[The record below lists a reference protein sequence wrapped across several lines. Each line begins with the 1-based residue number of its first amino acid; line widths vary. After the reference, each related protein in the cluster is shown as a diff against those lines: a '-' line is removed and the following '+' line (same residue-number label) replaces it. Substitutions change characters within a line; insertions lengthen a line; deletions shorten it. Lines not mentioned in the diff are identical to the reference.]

1 MQLLETVRIGVA
13 QAVAEEIGEQQVEA
27 IPLAFAIQRQEE
39 QLHGLQALQQRL
51 AVLAPGQGVGQVAAQ
66 LAGNARGQQRFLQ
79 VARQAFEDRRQ
90 QIGADRL
97 LVAVEQ
103 GHFLHLR
110 LLAQPQADEM
120 HAHHPA
126 FGLAIERLQAGLV
139 QIETA
144 ALEVFAGFL
153 EAEAQLLEADFQQQP
168 LGPPGSQAQRRLRTR
183 AQGQDQP
190 GRRVLHQAVEAGE
203 DVRVANQVQVVEH
216 QQQRPRI
223 AIEIAEQ
230 AFDHRHHRDPHGVLQ
245 VGLGVV
251 AKLRHGFA
259 QRLDQLPA
267 ETGGVVV
274 FFGKREPG
282 HRLVCY
288 SALLARAASAQVLP
302 KPAGAENI
310 RTREWGL
317 RSSRLR
323 IAGRREYSAGT

>member
-1 MQLLETVRIGVA
+1 MDSRRSSSAWPSWRPVR
-13 QAVAEEIGEQQVEA
+13 
-27 IPLAFAIQRQEE
+27 
-39 QLHGLQALQQRL
+39 
-51 AVLAPGQGVGQVAAQ
+51 GVGQVAAQ

-103 GHFLHLR
+103 GHFLRLR

-153 EAEAQLLEADFQQQP
+153 EAEAQPSRPISSNSP
-168 LGPPGSQAQRRLRTR
+168 LARQVARLSAGCERVPRARTSPGGAYCTR
-183 AQGQDQP
+183 
-190 GRRVLHQAVEAGE
+190 AVEAGE

-216 QQQRPRI
+216 QQQRAAHSDRDRRAGFRSPPPPGPAWCSAGRSGRRRQAAARLRPAPRS
-223 AIEIAEQ
+223 AAG
-230 AFDHRHHRDPHGVLQ
+230 RNGR
-245 VGLGVV
+245 
-251 AKLRHGFA
+251 
-259 QRLDQLPA
+259 
-267 ETGGVVV
+267 VVV

-282 HRLVCY
+282 HRLVCC
-288 SALLARAASAQVLP
+288 SALPGQGGERAGLA
-302 KPAGAENI
+302 E
-310 RTREWGL
+310 
-317 RSSRLR
+317 
-323 IAGRREYSAGT
+323 AGRCGKHQNA